1 MNFNIQALN
10 FSLEKDLQHKID
22 FKTKPLGSLG
32 ILEGL
37 AKKIGLIQNTLIPK
51 ISKPT
56 IVVFAGDHGVV
67 KNHSVS
73 PFPQEVTSQ
82 MVFNFLQGGA
92 AINVFSKLNNVQLK
106 IVDSGVNFDF
116 DQNSELIQAKIAKAT
131 KDYTTEAAMTIEE
144 CNSSIKQGSTIVTK
158 IYSEGCNTI
167 GFGEMGIGNT
177 SSASLIMS
185 AITGENI
192 ENTTGKGT
200 GHDKKGVLRKIEILK
215 KAQELHGIDSSP
227 VSVMANYGGVEIA
240 MICGA
245 MLQAAELKMTIL
257 VDGFIVTS
265 ALLVANAMNKNVLDY
280 CVFSHSS
287 GEKGHERMLD
297 FLKVKPLLN
306 LGLRLG
312 EGTGVA
318 LAIPTIKASVAFL
331 NEMASFE
338 SAGVSNK

>member
-1 MNFNIQALN
+1 MDFNIKALN

-22 FKTKPLGSLG
+22 FKTKPIGALGA
-32 ILEGL
+32 LEDL
-37 AKKIGLIQNTLIPK
+37 AKKIGLIQNTLTSK
-51 ISKPT
+51 ISKPA

-92 AINVFSKLNNVQLK
+92 AINVFSKLNDVQLK
-106 IVDSGVNFDF
+106 IVDSGVNFEF
-116 DQNSELIQAKIAKAT
+116 DQNSELIQAKIAKGT
-131 KDYTTEAAMTIEE
+131 KDYTSEPAMTIEE
-144 CNSSIKQGSTIVTK
+144 CNKAIKQGSIIVTK
-158 IYSEGCNTI
+158 MYSEGCNTI

-192 ENTTGKGT
+192 ENCTGKGT
-200 GHDKKGVLRKIEILK
+200 GHDENGVLKKIEILK
-215 KAQELHGIDSSP
+215 KAQELHGMDSSP
-227 VSVMANYGGVEIA
+227 ASALANYGGFEIA

-245 MLQAAELKMTIL
+245 MLQAAELKMTIVL
-257 VDGFIVTS
+257 DGFIVTS

-280 CVFSHSS
+280 CVFSHAS
-287 GEKGHERMLD
+287 GEKGHEKMLY

-312 EGTGVA
+312 EGTGAV
-318 LAIPTIKASVAFL
+318 LSIPILKASVAFL

-338 SAGVSNK
+338 SAGVSNV